1 MKVNCALPNYID
13 GIDLE
18 DYFLKSLN
26 HLILVRSQEEKELLL
41 GELLIKNIPHEHLR
55 ICILRDDG
63 VYHYTRGTRRP
74 YYLSHNEVKAAVLD
88 NGDKLISWVS
98 SSPIYNV
105 VPHDEDSL

>member
-1 MKVNCALPNYID
+1 MKVNCALPNYIG

-26 HLILVRSQEEKELLL
+26 HLILARSQEEKELLL
-41 GELLIKNIPHEHLR
+41 GELLIKNIPHEQLR
-55 ICILRDDG
+55 IIILRDDE

-105 VPHDEDSL
+105 VPYDES

>member
-13 GIDLE
+13 GIALE

-26 HLILVRSQEEKELLL
+26 HLILVRNQEEKELLL
-41 GELLIKNIPHEHLR
+41 GELLIKNIPHENLR
-55 ICILRDDG
+55 IYILRDDE

-88 NGDKLISWVS
+88 NGDKLISWVT

-105 VPHDEDSL
+105 VPHDQA

>member
-1 MKVNCALPNYID
+1 MKVNCALPNYIGD
-13 GIDLE
+13 IDLE

-26 HLILVRSQEEKELLL
+26 HLILVRNQEEKELLL

-55 ICILRDDG
+55 IYILRDDE

-105 VPHDEDSL
+105 VPHEEDSL

>member
-1 MKVNCALPNYID
+1 MKVNCALPNYIGD
-13 GIDLE
+13 IDLE

-26 HLILVRSQEEKELLL
+26 HLILVRNQEEKELLL
-41 GELLIKNIPHEHLR
+41 GELFIKNIPHDNLR
-55 ICILRDDG
+55 IIILSNDE

-98 SSPIYNV
+98 SSPIYTV
-105 VPHDEDSL
+105 VPSEDSI

>member
-1 MKVNCALPNYID
+1 MKVNCALPNYIG

-18 DYFLKSLN
+18 DYFFMSLN
-26 HLILVRSQEEKELLL
+26 HLILVRNQEEKELLL
-41 GELLIKNIPHEHLR
+41 GELLIKNIPHEQLR
-55 ICILRDDG
+55 IYILRDDE

-105 VPHDEDSL
+105 VPHEEDCL

>member
-13 GIDLE
+13 DIDLE

-26 HLILVRSQEEKELLL
+26 HLILVRNQEEKELLL
-41 GELLIKNIPHEHLR
+41 GELFIRNIPHPNLR
-55 ICILRDDG
+55 INILREHE

-105 VPHDEDSL
+105 VPNEDSL

>member
-26 HLILVRSQEEKELLL
+26 HLILVRNQEEKELLL

-55 ICILRDDG
+55 IYILRDDE

-74 YYLSHNEVKAAVLD
+74 YYLDGNKVRAAKLD
-88 NGDKLISWVS
+88 NGDILISWLNDA
-98 SSPIYNV
+98 PIYTEV
-105 VPHDEDSL
+105 VHEPY

>member
-1 MKVNCALPNYID
+1 MKVNCALPNYFG

-26 HLILVRSQEEKELLL
+26 HLILVRNQEERELLL
-41 GELLIKNIPHEHLR
+41 GELFIKNIPHEHLR
-55 ICILRDDG
+55 ICILRDDE

-105 VPHDEDSL
+105 VPNEDNL

>member
-1 MKVNCALPNYID
+1 MRVNCALPDYFG

-26 HLILVRSQEEKELLL
+26 HLILVRNQEEKELLL
-41 GELLIKNIPHEHLR
+41 GELVIKNIPHDQLR
-55 ICILRDDG
+55 IYILRDDE

-74 YYLSHNEVKAAVLD
+74 YYLANNEVKVARID
-88 NGDKLISWVS
+88 NGDVLISWVS

-105 VPHDEDSL
+105 VSYD

>member
-26 HLILVRSQEEKELLL
+26 HLILVRNQEEKELLL
-41 GELLIKNIPHEHLR
+41 GELFIKNISHDQLR
-55 ICILRDDG
+55 IIILRDDE

-88 NGDKLISWVS
+88 NGDKLIYWVS

-105 VPHDEDSL
+105 VPHDQD

>member
-26 HLILVRSQEEKELLL
+26 HLILVRNQEEKELLL
-41 GELLIKNIPHEHLR
+41 GELLIKNIPHDHLR
-55 ICILRDDG
+55 IVILREHE

-105 VPHDEDSL
+105 VPYDKS

>member
-13 GIDLE
+13 GSDLE

-26 HLILVRSQEEKELLL
+26 PLILVRNQEEKELLL
-41 GELLIKNIPHEHLR
+41 GELLIKNIPHEYLR
-55 ICILRDDG
+55 IYILRDDE

-88 NGDKLISWVS
+88 NGDKLVSWVS

-105 VPHDEDSL
+105 VPHDEDNL

>member
-26 HLILVRSQEEKELLL
+26 HLILVRNQEEKELLL

-55 ICILRDDG
+55 IYILRDDE

-88 NGDKLISWVS
+88 KGDKLISWVA

-105 VPHDEDSL
+105 VPHDKS

>member
-26 HLILVRSQEEKELLL
+26 HLILVRNQEEKELLL
-41 GELLIKNIPHEHLR
+41 GELFIKNIPHDNLR
-55 ICILRDDG
+55 INILRDDE

-74 YYLSHNEVKAAVLD
+74 YYLANNEVKAARID
-88 NGDKLISWVS
+88 NGDVLISWVS
-98 SSPIYNV
+98 SSPIYTV
-105 VPHDEDSL
+105 VPSEDGL

>member
-26 HLILVRSQEEKELLL
+26 HLILVRNQEEKELLL
-41 GELLIKNIPHEHLR
+41 GELLIKNIPHDHLR
-55 ICILRDDG
+55 IIILCEDE

-105 VPHDEDSL
+105 VPHDKS

>member
-1 MKVNCALPNYID
+1 MKLNCALPNYIG

-26 HLILVRSQEEKELLL
+26 HLILVRNQEEKELLL
-41 GELLIKNIPHEHLR
+41 GELFIKNIPHDNLR
-55 ICILRDDG
+55 IITLRDDE

-74 YYLSHNEVKAAVLD
+74 YYLSHNKTKAAALD
-88 NGDKLISWVS
+88 NKDVLISWVS

-105 VPHDEDSL
+105 VPHDKS

>member
-26 HLILVRSQEEKELLL
+26 HLILVRNQEEIDLLL
-41 GELLIKNIPHEHLR
+41 GELFIRNIPHPNLR
-55 ICILRDDG
+55 IYILRDDE

-74 YYLSHNEVKAAVLD
+74 YYLPNNEVKAARID
-88 NGDKLISWVS
+88 NGDVLISWVS

-105 VPHDEDSL
+105 VPHD